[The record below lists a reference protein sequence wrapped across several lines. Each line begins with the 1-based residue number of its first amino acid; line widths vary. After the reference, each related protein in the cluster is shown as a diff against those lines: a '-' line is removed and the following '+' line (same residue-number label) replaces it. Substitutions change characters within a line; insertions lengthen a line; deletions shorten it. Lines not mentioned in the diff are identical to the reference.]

1 MRKFLTQILAL
12 LAIQSLLCLAAPA
25 YSDDALDPMFDLGQD
40 APAAAASSPFSS
52 TLSFDS
58 ERKELVLRAEVAPGA
73 YVYLDS
79 IKAMAK
85 GAAVSPSVLPE
96 GEIHKG
102 PDGRERAI
110 IARSF
115 EARFKVSGASKGASA
130 TASFQGC
137 DSAGICYPP
146 VEAQSLIPAF
156 EAGGGQGLAGEA
168 GSEVHGGAIQDGGSG
183 TAALEAQR
191 QEEASALPG
200 SFAIALLVMLLTGMG
215 LDLTPCVLPLLGVFS
230 AMIMGAG
237 RRSLRT
243 AVLLNAS
250 YLAGLVAAYTAL
262 GWVFASAGMQARA
275 VFASPVV
282 TIAMAAVFLI
292 FAADCAGIISIK
304 VPALFNAAIQKR
316 LSSQRGGA
324 APSAFVF
331 GALSGLLTT
340 PCTSAP
346 LAAALLYVAHDGSAL
361 RGTLMFMTV
370 GLGMGLPLAAAGIF
384 GARILPRP
392 GAYSVYVRK
401 LIALPLAFA
410 ACIVLLPLA
419 GWNRYFEAG
428 AGALMMAYFAY
439 VTMDFLRVPRKTHK
453 ALASALYGLCT
464 LFAVYMA
471 AAPAGQL
478 PFEEVG
484 SAERLDELAASSPL
498 YVTFGA
504 SWCENCHALDEDVY
518 AKDKFAALL
527 SGRGLKGVRIDLSD
541 PKSEFSRE
549 VARRFRLSGVP
560 AAAVVEGGKASALL
574 SGYHGFGAVREFIE
588 KRSAAK

>member
-12 LAIQSLLCLAAPA
+12 LAIPALLCLAEPA
-25 YSDDALDPMFDLGQD
+25 LAGDELDPMFDLGQD
-40 APAAAASSPFSS
+40 APSAPANSPFSG

-58 ERKELVLRAEVAPGA
+58 AKKELVLRVEVASGA

-79 IKAMAK
+79 IKAEAN
-85 GAAVSPSVLPE
+85 GASISASNLPQ
-96 GEIHKG
+96 GEAHKG
-102 PDGRERAI
+102 PDGKERAI
-110 IARSF
+110 VARSF
-115 EARFKVSGASKGASA
+115 EARFKVSGASVGASA

-137 DSAGICYPP
+137 DSAGVCYPP
-146 VEAQSLIPAF
+146 VDLQSSIPAF
-156 EAGGGQGLAGEA
+156 MSGGGQAQDPDAAGDQDSA
-168 GSEVHGGAIQDGGSG
+168 ATDGSAG

-191 QEEASALPG
+191 QEESSVLPG
-200 SFAIALLVMLLTGMG
+200 SFAITLLVMLLTGMG

-250 YLAGLVAAYTAL
+250 YLSGLVAAYTAL

-275 VFASPVV
+275 IFASPAMA
-282 TIAMAAVFLI
+282 IAMAALFLI
-292 FAADCAGIISIK
+292 FAADCAGFISIK

-324 APSAFVF
+324 VPSAFIF

-361 RGTLMFMTV
+361 RGTLMFMAV

-384 GARILPRP
+384 GARILPKP

-401 LIALPLAFA
+401 LIALPLVFA
-410 ACIVLLPLA
+410 ACLVLMPLLN
-419 GWNRYFEAG
+419 WNRYFEAG
-428 AGALMMAYFAY
+428 AGALMMFYFAY
-439 VTMDFLRVPRKTHK
+439 VTMDSLHVPRKMHK
-453 ALASALYGLCT
+453 AVVSALYGLCT
-464 LFAVYMA
+464 LFTVFVA

-484 SAERLDELAASSPL
+484 SIERLDELAASSPL
-498 YVTFGA
+498 YVTFSA
-504 SWCENCHALDEDVY
+504 AWCENCHALDEDIY
-518 AKDKFAALL
+518 SKEKFATLL
-527 SGRGLKGVRIDLSD
+527 SGKGLKGVRIDLSD
-541 PKSEFSRE
+541 PKSEFSRK
-549 VARRFRLSGVP
+549 VARRFGISGVP
-560 AAAVVEGGKASALL
+560 AAAMVEGRRASPLL
-574 SGYHGFGAVREFIE
+574 SGYQGFGAVRKFIE
-588 KRSAAK
+588 KHHAAE